1 MAKGDPYM
9 EEAKSVMDKINQDAT
24 ERYLYLRREMAYID
38 EQSRIRTAE
47 NIGLK
52 RGMERG
58 MERGMKQGIE
68 RINELNVRLIREKR
82 FDDLEKAAQDQEYQK
97 KLLEEFQL

>member
-24 ERYLYLRREMAYID
+24 ERHLYLRREMAYID

-52 RGMERG
+52 RG